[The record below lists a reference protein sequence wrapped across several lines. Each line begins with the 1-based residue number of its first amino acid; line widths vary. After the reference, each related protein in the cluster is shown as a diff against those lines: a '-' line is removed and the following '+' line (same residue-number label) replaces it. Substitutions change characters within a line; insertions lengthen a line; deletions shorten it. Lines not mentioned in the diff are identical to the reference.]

1 MSAPETTKLVY
12 EAGDLTKVYHM
23 SEVSVEALWGVDIQL
38 YESELIVL
46 LGRSGSGKSALLNIL
61 SGLDDP
67 SSREVFYRGDK
78 MSCWSRRFRVIR

>member
-1 MSAPETTKLVY
+1 LSAPETTKLVY

-23 SEVSVEALWGVDIQL
+23 SEVSVKALWGVDIQL

>member
-1 MSAPETTKLVY
+1 LSAPETTKLVY

-46 LGRSGSGKSALLNIL
+46 LGRSGSGKLALLNIL

>member
-1 MSAPETTKLVY
+1 
-12 EAGDLTKVYHM
+12 M

>member
-1 MSAPETTKLVY
+1 MSDPETTELVY
-12 EAGDLTKVYHM
+12 EARDLTKVYHM
-23 SEVSVEALWGVDIQL
+23 SEVSVKALWGVDIQL

-46 LGRSGSGKSALLNIL
+46 LGHSGSGKPALLNIL

-78 MSCWSRRFRVIR
+78 MSCWSPRFRVIR